1 MTIRI
6 SRRGIIAGSAT
17 LLAAPTVWGQSI
29 NRDRIILAMTQEP
42 VQFNPLLYVNAGTEN
57 VPEACLFDALWDV
70 NDKGDFIPNL
80 AAPLRTTPAKNS
92 ERKVP
97 PWSWAK

>member
-6 SRRGIIAGSAT
+6 SRRGILAGSAT
-17 LLAAPTVWGQSI
+17 LLATPAVRAQSI

-70 NDKGDFIPNL
+70 NDQNL
-80 AAPLRTTPAKNS
+80 PIGLHHGSLRNL
-92 ERKVP
+92 KVCEH
-97 PWSWAK
+97 